1 MTPMGHWA
9 TGLFVLLL
17 GVNGTTAPANAQPGK
32 DDFERYLV
40 IGTDPSDNG
49 NFGLATDLSIAVS
62 NPVGDRSCDRG
73 GGCGVD
79 GLVVITQSTGGAA
92 ETIGAVARGR
102 LDTGVTRAA
111 SVMESLRNGAA
122 ILDGSLAHLRAIACV
137 YPERLVVLVR
147 DKDSAGSVADLD
159 GRRLYAGAPGT
170 PNRHLADRVLDAH
183 GIDVVMAEIDP
194 ADDPYRLVLDGH
206 LDAVFGVERWPAGP
220 DSGPA
225 APSGLRWL
233 ALEADA
239 LARIA
244 ARMPS
249 VRPTVLT
256 AANDTAPVASLA
268 VGSVWMTS
276 AAADEDLVFAV
287 AEALARDQTL
297 ALLGGVT
304 TAPLPGEPDLIPGRF
319 AVPLHAGAQRAF
331 DQLEERPG
339 VRASLFRC
347 PFDAT
352 TQIGGDPL
360 DEAAASPAVELDG

>member
-1 MTPMGHWA
+1 MSMGHQA
-9 TGLFVLLL
+9 TRLFVLLL
-17 GVNGTTAPANAQPGK
+17 LALPGVAASADAQPGS

-40 IGTDPSDNG
+40 IGTDPSDSG

-102 LDTGVTRAA
+102 LDTGVARAA

-122 ILDGSLAHLRAIACV
+122 ILDGSLARLRAIACV
-137 YPERLVVLVR
+137 YPERLTVLVR
-147 DKDSAGSVADLD
+147 DGDGARSVADLD
-159 GRRLYAGAPGT
+159 GRRVYAGAPGT
-170 PNRHLADRVLDAH
+170 PNRHLVDHVLDAH
-183 GIDVVMAEIDP
+183 GIDSVVAEIDP
-194 ADDPYRLVLDGH
+194 ADDPYRLVRDGQ
-206 LDAVFGVERWPAGP
+206 LDAVFGVERWSSGP
-220 DSGPA
+220 GSGPA
-225 APSGLRWL
+225 APPGLRWL
-233 ALEADA
+233 GLEADA
-239 LARIA
+239 LTRVA

-256 AANDTAPVASLA
+256 AAEGTASVASLA

-276 AAADEDLVFAV
+276 VAADEDLVFAV

-304 TAPLPGEPDLIPGRF
+304 AAPLAGEPDLVPGRF
-319 AVPLHAGAQRAF
+319 AVPLHAGALRAF
-331 DQLEERPG
+331 DQLQERPG

-347 PFDAT
+347 PFDTT

-360 DEAAASPAVELDG
+360 DENAGSPAVELDG